1 MPSNFP
7 PTSGPGDF
15 AAVYGPI
22 ASRIGAQL
30 GVDPTTVLGQLGLET
45 GWGKSIIPGTNN
57 LGNIK
62 DFAGGGVAATD
73 NMTGSRDRYRAYPT
87 PDAFADDYVSLIQR
101 KYPGAMNA
109 QNPQAFA
116 TALQAGGYAEDPRY
130 VDKVTQAARMAGS
143 APGPVMNALGRA
155 VGSMIPSA
163 NAQPLRKGSSMAN
176 PQADNSAT
184 EWDALDRQFMQGAP
198 KQESGSDPW
207 DALDAQF
214 AQPAPSQKAPKAAQ
228 AAATER
234 APQAV
239 TSTGGGVDGG
249 GVDGGGVAGAL
260 NRGLGRVFPL
270 ATMAQTM
277 RTGGMD
283 VAAAKGTASGFADVG
298 NTLLNAAAGGADSL
312 MGPDN
317 AISRW
322 NAERQASLKDFNR
335 ENDSVSFGVGRLGGN
350 IAATAPL
357 GGAMGA
363 GVKALGAVQGLTRAA
378 PVLDALGSSIA
389 SGGFRTGAAP
399 GVLGGQLGSMAAR
412 VGGGAIA
419 GGASAGLVD
428 PSSAGI
434 GAAVGGALPAVFRA
448 ATLGS
453 DLVGRG
459 VRAVAKPDEVR
470 AAEAIMQAGG
480 YKTPE
485 DIAQVRSALGAQG
498 PNIVAEPPT
507 VPQILQNPG
516 ISQLQRTL
524 RNSGDTSLL
533 QREAAQNQARFA
545 ALDRISPVT
554 GTVQQSA
561 ENFGNALAP
570 QVRAADEAARLKTDR
585 AFEAVDPFNETRL
598 HLPIAQMEAA
608 KAKYLGPGTF
618 GGGNV
623 AQTAIDTARSIGT
636 ETLPAINAVRG
647 APEEGQTLLQ
657 AVRRA
662 GGINAASKSGQGL
675 AGELKD
681 LRQTKGMGGLVR
693 NGQGE
698 SVDRLAQR
706 LHADGYL
713 PDEDPATLLNA
724 LRDPD
729 LANARPFSS
738 QDGRGYQAAREAAQG
753 DMPPMKE
760 IPRGVP
766 LRDLQ
771 NLRSSI
777 GEAHATAQAKGHTR
791 EAAALD
797 KMRTEI
803 DTKANEVAAGRAM
816 PGEHFPPDVVAQWQ
830 VALGVH
836 QDRMMRYRT
845 GPQASIF
852 RQGGDGLPAAQGAEL
867 APKFF
872 SPRLSQADDM
882 AAFQRVATPDTTA
895 ALKSY
900 AVTDAANQ
908 TNRLGDLSNA
918 KFSNWMDRR
927 SGAVNG
933 LFSEAERA
941 TLGGV
946 GSDLARADAA
956 QSLGMAVGSNTAQN
970 VQSALGLGLLDNRA
984 LNIAASRVPV
994 VGRFTGPMLDAL
1006 KESAKR
1012 GKVEKLGGLL
1022 ADPEALD
1029 RAIAESLGYSAR
1041 RPGLL
1046 EGRSAVPLLLRT
1058 SPLLTTDR

>member
-1 MPSNFP
+1 
-7 PTSGPGDF
+7 
-15 AAVYGPI
+15 
-22 ASRIGAQL
+22 
-30 GVDPTTVLGQLGLET
+30 
-45 GWGKSIIPGTNN
+45 
-57 LGNIK
+57 
-62 DFAGGGVAATD
+62 
-73 NMTGSRDRYRAYPT
+73 
-87 PDAFADDYVSLIQR
+87 
-101 KYPGAMNA
+101 
-109 QNPQAFA
+109 
-116 TALQAGGYAEDPRY
+116 
-130 VDKVTQAARMAGS
+130 MAGS

-163 NAQPLRKGSSMAN
+163 NAQPLRKGSSMAK
-176 PQADNSAT
+176 PQADSSAP

-198 KQESGSDPW
+198 KLETGSDPW

-214 AQPAPSQKAPKAAQ
+214 ARAAPAQ
-228 AAATER
+228 APATER

-239 TSTGGGVDGG
+239 ASTGGG
-249 GVDGGGVAGAL
+249 GVLGAL
-260 NRGLGRVFPL
+260 NRGLGVIPGV
-270 ATMAQTM
+270 TMARAM

-298 NTLLNAAAGGADSL
+298 NTLLNAATGGVNAL
-312 MGPDN
+312 VGPDN

-322 NAERQASLKDFNR
+322 NAERQAGLQDFNR
-335 ENDSVSFGVGRLGGN
+335 ANDSVSFGVGRLGGN
-350 IAATAPL
+350 IAATAPVGGLL
-357 GGAMGA
+357 GGV
-363 GVKALGAVQGLTRAA
+363 VKAAGTVPGLTRAA

-399 GVLGGQLGSMAAR
+399 AVLGGQLGSMAAR
-412 VGGGAIA
+412 VGGGALT

-428 PSSAGI
+428 PSSAGV
-434 GAAVGGALPAVFRA
+434 GAAVGGVLPGAFGA
-448 ATLGS
+448 AAKAG
-453 DLVGRG
+453 DLVSVGARSLL
-459 VRAVAKPDEVR
+459 KPDKVR

-485 DIAQVRSALGAQG
+485 EIAQVRSALGAQG

-533 QREAAQNQARFA
+533 QREAAQNNARFA
-545 ALDRISPVT
+545 ALDRISPVS

-561 ENFGNALAP
+561 ENFGNSLAP
-570 QVRAADEAARLKTDR
+570 QVRAADEAARVQTER
-585 AFEAVDPFNETRL
+585 AFAGVDPFNETGF

-608 KAKYLGPGTF
+608 QARYLGPGTF

-623 AQTAIDTARSIGT
+623 AQKAIDTARSIGT
-636 ETLPAINAVRG
+636 ETLPAVKAVRG
-647 APEEGQTLLQ
+647 VTEDGQTLLQ

-681 LRQTKGMGGLVR
+681 LRQTKGMGGLIL
-693 NGQGE
+693 NGRGE

-706 LHADGYL
+706 LHAQGYI

-738 QDGRGYQAAREAAQG
+738 QLGKGYQAALEASQG
-753 DMPPMKE
+753 DMPPVRQ
-760 IPRGVP
+760 IPRAVP
-766 LRDLQ
+766 FSEVQ

-797 KMRTEI
+797 EMRREI
-803 DTKANEVAAGRAM
+803 DSHVNEVASGRAQ
-816 PGEHFPPDVVAQWQ
+816 PGEHFPADSVNQWR
-830 VALGVH
+830 VALGKH
-836 QDRMMRYRT
+836 QDRMKNYRT

-895 ALKSY
+895 ALKNY

-908 TNRLGDLSNA
+908 TNRLGELSNA
-918 KFSNWMDRR
+918 KYQNWINRR

-933 LFSEAERA
+933 LFNEGERA

-970 VQSALGLGLLDNRA
+970 VQGALGLGLLDNRA
-984 LNIAASRVPV
+984 LNIAANRVPV

-1006 KESAKR
+1006 RESAKR

-1022 ADPEALD
+1022 SDPEALD
-1029 RAIAESLGYSAR
+1029 RAIAESLSYSTR

-1046 EGRSAVPLLLRT
+1046 SNDPVLPLLLRT
-1058 SPLLTTDR
+1058 SPLLATDR